1 MVLKDVN
8 PEIGN
13 AVLHAALCRVQAMFG
28 GRLVAAYA
36 LGSLAHGGFSSHVS
50 DVDLGLV
57 LADPLGAA
65 DAEAIASL
73 NAGVKVTGLPL
84 ADRLSLFW
92 GSPESLA
99 GVTEGGRYPPVDCLD
114 LIENGRLLAGRDI
127 RAMVKRPTTVSMVLS
142 AAAMSL
148 KNMATPQVVAELREP
163 AGLIRAGLRPLTKR
177 VLFPVRFLYTARTGC
192 VGTNDAAVEHL
203 LSVEGGPAADLARQ
217 AYAWRSAP
225 YAAEDPGVARVVRA
239 GLLPL
244 YRLYAED
251 YAPRLEAA
259 GEAAMA
265 QAMREWHARL
275 Q

>member
-163 AGLIRAGLRPLTKR
+163 AGLIRAGVRPLTKR

>member
-1 MVLKDVN
+1 MVLKAVN

-13 AVLHAALCRVQAMFG
+13 AVLQAALTRAQVMFG
-28 GRLVAAYA
+28 DRLVAAYA

-65 DAEAIASL
+65 DAEAITSL
-73 NAGVKVTGLPL
+73 NAGVRVTGLPL

-127 RAMVKRPTTVSMVLS
+127 RAMVKRPTLVSMVLS

-163 AGLIRAGLRPLTKR
+163 AGLIRAGVRPLTKR

-192 VGTNDAAVEHL
+192 VGTNDAAVEHF

-244 YRLYAED
+244 YRLYTED

-265 QAMREWHARL
+265 QAMREWRTRL
-275 Q
+275 A